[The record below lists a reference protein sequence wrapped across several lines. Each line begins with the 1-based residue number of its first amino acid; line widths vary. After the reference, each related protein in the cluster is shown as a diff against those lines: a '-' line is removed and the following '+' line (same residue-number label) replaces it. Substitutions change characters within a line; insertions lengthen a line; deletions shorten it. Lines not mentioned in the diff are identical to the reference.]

1 MAPPREQREE
11 GGGVVGGWVGWPIA
25 CTEFLFAG
33 SQHRSSGGMLVHVP
47 SMASELVCTGA
58 VLLAWHLQMP
68 VCVSQY
74 CLLSRHGQ
82 ALTKPLP

>member
-1 MAPPREQREE
+1 M
-11 GGGVVGGWVGWPIA
+11 GGWVGWPIA